1 MAIIANKI
9 YTWLSDK
16 IKDFPLLWVILE
28 VAWLL
33 LAIYSTLHARDDN
46 YLNVFL
52 TLHEEC
58 L

>member
-16 IKDFPLLWVILE
+16 IKDFPFLWVIVE

-33 LAIYSTLHARDDN
+33 LAIYSTLHACDDN
-46 YLNVFL
+46 YLNVF
-52 TLHEEC
+52 
-58 L
+58 